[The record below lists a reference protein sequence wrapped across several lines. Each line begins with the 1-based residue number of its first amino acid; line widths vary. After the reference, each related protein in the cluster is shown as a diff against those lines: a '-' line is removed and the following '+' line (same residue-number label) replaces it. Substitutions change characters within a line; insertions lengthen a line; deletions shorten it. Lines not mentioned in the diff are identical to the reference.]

1 MIEISNKEAIYNILK
16 TYGCST
22 SKQIANLIHRNY
34 GITLTPTQIAGS
46 MRSMIKAGQI
56 GSSKDA
62 SGSTR
67 YWLNEECFWGDNVQ
81 LDDISGIWR
90 FKK

>member
-22 SKQIANLIHRNY
+22 SKQIANLIHRKFD
-34 GITLTPTQIAGS
+34 ITLTPTQVAGS
-46 MRSMIKAGQI
+46 MRPMIKAGQI
-56 GSSKDA
+56 GSSKDS

-67 YWLNEECFWGDNVQ
+67 YWLNEDCFWGEEIQ
-81 LDDISGIWR
+81 LDDISGLWR
-90 FKK
+90 FKR